1 MIKLLKLNNKNVS
14 KNYLKWLKDY
24 QVIRYTQQKFT
35 KPDYK
40 KLMSFLQKKKEK
52 KNELF
57 LGIFFNQEH
66 IGNVRLGP
74 IDKNHNTAYIG
85 YMLGE
90 RKYWGKGIATKVVNM
105 ICEIGFQKYK
115 LKKINAACMSLNKAS
130 KKILLNNNFQ
140 LEGSFKSQH
149 AYKKKR
155 YTEYY
160 FGLLCKNFIKL
171 DIND

>member
-1 MIKLLKLNNKNVS
+1 
-14 KNYLKWLKDY
+14 
-24 QVIRYTQQKFT
+24 
-35 KPDYK
+35 
-40 KLMSFLQKKKEK
+40 
-52 KNELF
+52 
-57 LGIFFNQEH
+57 
-66 IGNVRLGP
+66 
-74 IDKNHNTAYIG
+74 
-85 YMLGE
+85 MLGE